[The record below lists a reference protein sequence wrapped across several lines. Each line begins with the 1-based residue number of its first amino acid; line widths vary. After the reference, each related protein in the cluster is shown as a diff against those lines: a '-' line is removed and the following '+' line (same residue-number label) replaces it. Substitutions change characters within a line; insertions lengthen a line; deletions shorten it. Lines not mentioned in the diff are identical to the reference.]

1 MHIERQIYVT
11 YKIFWHQTHKS
22 MNVFVDRCFLCSFKL
37 SLLKLLYDDDWCTH
51 ILTILFIVSVYL
63 THQCK
68 YNGIWWDC
76 HQSERV
82 SAIKPGLIHHFLHL
96 KMPVPSQE
104 YDSSCPFVFDA
115 FCYLILP
122 CDYGV
127 QYFCD
132 FTFWFLDF
140 YTS

>member
-1 MHIERQIYVT
+1 M
-11 YKIFWHQTHKS
+11 
-22 MNVFVDRCFLCSFKL
+22 FLCSVKL
-37 SLLKLLYDDDWCTH
+37 FLLKLLYDDDWCTN
-51 ILTILFIVSVYL
+51 ILTILFIVSGKW

-68 YNGIWWDC
+68 YNGSWWDC

-82 SAIKPGLIHHFLHL
+82 NAIKPGLNHHFLHL

-122 CDYGV
+122 WHDYGLSELIFLWV

-132 FTFWFLDF
+132 FTFFVFLSF
-140 YTS
+140 IFAYVLCVFVGIFFVQWLRL